1 MCTSRVRGF
10 FWCMSLGNQCSQCL
24 TKIFSWAKKRIM
36 EIMIVNNTDADI
48 YPWLGAFIE
57 AAKTD
62 SVLPEEIRDI
72 FSLKVLD
79 LNGTR
84 RGIVTWA

>member
-1 MCTSRVRGF
+1 
-10 FWCMSLGNQCSQCL
+10 
-24 TKIFSWAKKRIM
+24 M

-57 AAKTD
+57 ATKID
-62 SVLPEEIRDI
+62 SALPEEIRDI